1 MLKIIQLIVLL
12 LYTKLSKQQGEIST
26 DVTLTRYYLWTRQN
40 QNIEQELIFGN
51 LSNIQESNFDGSKK
65 TKVFVHGYTGN
76 GKQGWIINGKDLHLG
91 KEDCNVISV
100 DWNKLAGPAPWY
112 GVAVNNAK
120 NVGARTGDLL
130 LFMMENFGL
139 SASDVHVIGWSLGGQ
154 LVAFIG
160 QQTNGQLARI
170 TGLDPAG
177 FLWHTAPPEGKLS
190 PGDAQF
196 VDVIHSAGLW
206 IGTDEK
212 VGDVDFYPNGG
223 EAHQPGCEDEDAFG
237 IDCSHARAPDFYI
250 ESITSDIGFL
260 AWQCDNF
267 QDFMAG
273 FCYGRETNYMG
284 EPANSAKP
292 GIYFLQTNAQKPFA
306 MPPTQN

>member
-1 MLKIIQLIVLL
+1 MEFINFYFINL
-12 LYTKLSKQQGEIST
+12 
-26 DVTLTRYYLWTRQN
+26 N
-40 QNIEQELIFGN
+40 Q
-51 LSNIQESNFDGSKK
+51 K
-65 TKVFVHGYTGN
+65 
-76 GKQGWIINGKDLHLG
+76 
-91 KEDCNVISV
+91 
-100 DWNKLAGPAPWY
+100 
-112 GVAVNNAK
+112 
-120 NVGARTGDLL
+120 
-130 LFMMENFGL
+130 
-139 SASDVHVIGWSLGGQ
+139 
-154 LVAFIG
+154 
-160 QQTNGQLARI
+160 
-170 TGLDPAG
+170 
-177 FLWHTAPPEGKLS
+177 
-190 PGDAQF
+190 
-196 VDVIHSAGLW
+196 
-206 IGTDEK
+206 K